1 MIKKSP
7 DRVDNRSMRSVRTV
21 VLSLTLALVS
31 VLVVPA
37 PLAAAEIDAPRASA
51 RVVNEAADYASGS
64 FSDPWDFKAAN
75 DLPLVEGLSHVR
87 FSNVRVQGGRWMGTA
102 QPQAHLRLLQSW
114 NSLPNGRDGETHPI
128 DADRYTHVSIRMRMT
143 GHERAAAEL
152 AWFDCGLIKASC
164 KGAMGFWVDE
174 GWHTYD
180 LAIVRDPARGAVDWA
195 GEIRGLV
202 LTPTAKGGAIEIDW
216 IRLYEPTGPGVR
228 YRSWDTH
235 PETELIW
242 DRDKNP
248 ANNTSANPNWSS
260 IGTVGSGRTRLNTDA
275 LPPGR
280 YFIYTLSPNGRSA
293 IRRLTV
299 NARPRPV
306 VIQPDAIGGASYDT
320 AVRGDAWDFS
330 TASDVGL
337 TRNMTFRI
345 DNGRLVG
352 TNGGITPSD
361 SGFRLPLDPETPI
374 VGNRFHR
381 LSVRVFYE
389 GGFSLAGEPGGGMN
403 ARFVWRT
410 VTGDVRVS
418 EDIVVFPGWNTI
430 TLDLTGIP
438 PSELVEGGAP
448 TGWANQRIELI
459 RFDPH
464 EDSGTRRFF
473 VDWIRLADDDRPTNG
488 RYTLSFRDRA
498 HESGSVARI
507 YLDRDADAE
516 GGRLIATAP
525 VSRARNRLDWTVPAD
540 LAGTGRWFVRVEIT
554 DPRGAR
560 QSAVSTGTIRL

>member
-1 MIKKSP
+1 MSSGI
-7 DRVDNRSMRSVRTV
+7 RVFVAVIAAALFAATV
-21 VLSLTLALVS
+21 T
-31 VLVVPA
+31 PA
-37 PLAAAEIDAPRASA
+37 PLGAAEIPEPRASA
-51 RVVNEAADYASGS
+51 RVVNEAADFASSS

-87 FSNVRVQGGRWMGTA
+87 FSNVRIQGGRWMGTA
-102 QPQAHLRLLQSW
+102 EPQAHLRLLQSW
-114 NSLPNGRDGETHPI
+114 NSLPSGRDGAAHPI
-128 DADRYTHVSIRMRMT
+128 DADRFTHISIRMRMT

-152 AWFDCGLIKASC
+152 SWFDCGLIQASC

-174 GWHTYD
+174 GWHTYV
-180 LAIVRDPARGAVDWA
+180 LEIEREPGRGPVDWS
-195 GEIRGLV
+195 GDIRGLV

-216 IRLYEPTGPGVR
+216 IRLYEPTGTGVR

-235 PETELIW
+235 PDAQLIW

-248 ANNTSANPNWSS
+248 ANNTAANPNWASF
-260 IGTVGSGRTRLNTDA
+260 GTVGPGRTRLNTDA

-293 IRRLTV
+293 IRRLMI

-306 VIQPDAIGGASYDT
+306 VIQPDDIGGASYDT

-345 DNGRLVG
+345 QNGQLIG
-352 TNGGITPSD
+352 TNGGGTPSD
-361 SGFRLPLDPETPI
+361 SGFRLPLDPDVPI

-381 LSVRVFYE
+381 LTVRVFYE
-389 GGFSLAGEPGGGMN
+389 GGFSLAGGQGGGMN

-418 EDIVVFPGWNTI
+418 DDIVVVPGWNTI
-430 TLDLTGIP
+430 TLDLTGFTP
-438 PSELVEGGAP
+438 NELVEGGAP
-448 TGWANQRIELI
+448 TGWANQQIELI

-464 EDSGTRRFF
+464 EDAGTRRFF

-488 RYTLSFRDRA
+488 RFTITFRDRA
-498 HESGSVARI
+498 HEPGSTARI
-507 YLDRDADAE
+507 YLDRDADGA
-516 GGRLIATAP
+516 GGQLIATTP
-525 VSRARNRLDWTVPAD
+525 VGRAKNRFAWTVPANLVD
-540 LAGTGRWFVRVEIT
+540 SGRWYVRVEIT
-554 DPRGAR
+554 DRRGAS
-560 QSAVSTGTIRL
+560 QSSVSSGTIRL